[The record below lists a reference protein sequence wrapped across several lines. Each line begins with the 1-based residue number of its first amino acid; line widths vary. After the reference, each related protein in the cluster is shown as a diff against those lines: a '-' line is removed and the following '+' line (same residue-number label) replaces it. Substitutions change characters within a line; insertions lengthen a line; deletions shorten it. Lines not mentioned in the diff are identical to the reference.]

1 VVDVLVPMA
10 KVEII
15 GPKSLFLDVV
25 SALHEQGKVHIED
38 LSKRIQ
44 SGEIALDRM
53 EIQGD
58 EVKVYDQLDE
68 LLIRVRAILK
78 TLTEP
83 EGGVD
88 PKTRTIEYERLWH
101 FTPAELAAE
110 IGSVIED
117 VEEKTADLAAL
128 HTAAES
134 ELTLLARYEP
144 ILGKIQPLAKQLV
157 VTGAF
162 DTVALLVERRYKAG
176 LEQLQIELDKITNSQ
191 CEILS
196 TDIDETTTAA
206 IVVYSRQYAEPVHK
220 FLAMENVNQIRLP
233 QDFQDMPL
241 DVAYETIRQRR
252 AELPAEL
259 ENVRAELAE
268 MSSKWYVKL
277 TTARDVLV
285 DRIDEIVAIPQF
297 GRTEYAFMIDGWIP
311 VADVTELREMLKDKF
326 GDEIVV
332 TQLEIDQKDFENAP
346 IALQNAGWAAPYE
359 ELMGFMGKPKYG
371 TYDPTWM
378 LAIFYPL
385 FFGMIVGDI
394 GYGLVM
400 LATVIWL
407 RMKFKDNN
415 GVQLATSILG
425 PAATSVIIFGFI
437 YGEFFGNL
445 LGPKFANVIQP
456 VWSLAGSYGW
466 GYPVPAGAHI
476 IMPFERTQQEM
487 LMTFL
492 IIALALGAFQVILGL
507 ALGIYN
513 GLKTKHWSHVYEKGG
528 ILAFVVGFAALVIMI
543 IFGAVLTANIGS
555 TGAYV
560 LQAIAAL
567 ILFLGFAFAIK
578 GGGIVGAIESVGA
591 LSNIASYLRI
601 MAVGLAGAIFAEA
614 VNEIAASMGNPILG
628 LIIAIP
634 LQMLNFVICA
644 FSPNIHAVRLNF
656 LEFFGK
662 FYETGTKDYKPFQK
676 TGGEKRA

>member
-1 VVDVLVPMA
+1 MA

-25 SALHEQGKVHIED
+25 SALHEQGKIHIED
-38 LSKRIQ
+38 LSKRIA
-44 SGEIALDRM
+44 SGEVALDRM

-58 EVKVYDQLDE
+58 EIKVYDQLDE

-78 TLTEP
+78 TLNEP
-83 EGGVD
+83 VDGVD
-88 PKTRTIEYERLWH
+88 SKVRVVEYERLWH
-101 FTPAELAAE
+101 LTPAELADE
-110 IGSVIED
+110 ISSVISD

-128 HTAAES
+128 HTAAEGEIS
-134 ELTLLARYEP
+134 LLARYEP

-162 DTVALLVERRYKAG
+162 DSVALLVERRYKAG
-176 LEQLQIELDKITNSQ
+176 LEHLQVELDKVTNSQ

-196 TDIDETTTAA
+196 TDIDDQTTAA
-206 IVVYSRQYAEPVHK
+206 IVVYARQYAEPVHK

-233 QDFQDMPL
+233 TDFQDMPL
-241 DVAYETIRQRR
+241 DVAYETIHQRR

-259 ENVRAELAE
+259 DRIRTELDD
-268 MSSKWYVKL
+268 MSTKWFTKL
-277 TTARDVLV
+277 TTARDVLM

-297 GRTEYAFMIDGWIP
+297 GRTEYAFMIDGWVP
-311 VADVTELREMLKDKF
+311 VSDMPDLSDMLKASF

-332 TQLEIDQKDFENAP
+332 SQLEIGEKDFENAP
-346 IALQNAGWAAPYE
+346 VALKNAGWAAPYE

-400 LATVIWL
+400 LGTVMWL
-407 RMKFKDNN
+407 RMKFKDNG
-415 GVQLATSILG
+415 GVQLATAILG
-425 PAATSVIIFGFI
+425 PAATSVIIFGFV

-445 LGPKFANVIQP
+445 LGPKFANVIIP
-456 VWSLAGSYGW
+456 IWSLNGSYGT
-466 GYPVPAGAHI
+466 GFPIPAGAHI
-476 IMPFERTQQEM
+476 LLPFERTQSEM
-487 LMTFL
+487 LITFL
-492 IIALALGAFQVILGL
+492 VIAIAIGAFQVLLGL
-507 ALGIYN
+507 ALGVYN
-513 GLKTKHWSHVYEKGG
+513 GIKTKHWSHVYEKGG
-528 ILAFVVGFAALVIMI
+528 ILAFVVGFAALVLMI
-543 IFGAVLTANIGS
+543 VFGAVLTANIGS

-591 LSNIASYLRI
+591 LANIASYLRI

-634 LQMLNFVICA
+634 LQVLNFVICA

-662 FYETGTKDYKPFQK
+662 FYEPGSKEYKPFQK

>member
-1 VVDVLVPMA
+1 MLVPMA

-25 SALHEQGKVHIED
+25 SALHEQGKIHIED
-38 LSKRIQ
+38 LSKRIA
-44 SGEIALDRM
+44 SGEVALDRM

-58 EVKVYDQLDE
+58 ELKVYDQLDE
-68 LLIRVRAILK
+68 LLMRVRAILK
-78 TLTEP
+78 TLNEP
-83 EGGVD
+83 EEGID
-88 PKTRTIEYERLWH
+88 PKVRVIEYERLWQLS
-101 FTPAELAAE
+101 PPELGDE
-110 IGSVIED
+110 ITTVIAD

-134 ELTLLARYEP
+134 EISLLSRYEP

-162 DTVALLVERRYKAG
+162 DSVALLVERRYKAG
-176 LEQLQIELDKITNSQ
+176 LEHLQVELDKVTNSQ

-196 TDIDETTTAA
+196 TDIDEQTTAA
-206 IVVYSRQYAEPVHK
+206 IVVYARQYAEPVHK

-241 DVAYETIRQRR
+241 DVAYETIRTRK

-259 ENVRAELAE
+259 DSIRGELDD
-268 MSSKWYVKL
+268 MSNKWFTKL
-277 TTARDVLV
+277 STARDVLM
-285 DRIDEIVAIPQF
+285 DRLEEIRSIPQF
-297 GRTEYAFMIDGWIP
+297 GRTDYAFMIDGWVP
-311 VADVTELREMLKDKF
+311 VADMGDLTGMLREKF
-326 GDEIVV
+326 GNEIVV
-332 TQLEIDQKDFENAP
+332 SQLEIQEQDFANAP
-346 IALQNAGWAAPYE
+346 VALQNSGWAAPYE
-359 ELMGFMGKPKYG
+359 QLMGVMGKPKYG

-400 LATVIWL
+400 LGTVIWL
-407 RMKFKDNN
+407 RMKYKENN

-445 LGPKFANVIQP
+445 LGPAFGNVIQP
-456 VWSLAGSYGW
+456 LWTMNGQYHL
-466 GYPVPAGAHI
+466 GYPVPAGAQLLL
-476 IMPFERTQQEM
+476 PFERTKSEF
-487 LMTFL
+487 LITFL
-492 IIALALGAFQVILGL
+492 VIAIAIGAFQVLLGL
-507 ALGIYN
+507 ALGVYN
-513 GLKTKHWSHVYEKGG
+513 GIKTKHWSHVYEKGG
-528 ILAFVVGFAALVIMI
+528 ILAFVLGFGALVLGIV
-543 IFGAVLTANIGS
+543 FGAVLTANVGQ
-555 TGAYV
+555 TWAYAI
-560 LQAIAAL
+560 QAIAAGL
-567 ILFLGFAFAIK
+567 LFLGFAFAIK

-591 LSNIASYLRI
+591 VANIASYLRI

-614 VNEIAASMGNPILG
+614 VNGIAASMGNPILG
-628 LIIAIP
+628 LLIAIP
-634 LQMLNFVICA
+634 LQMLNLVICA

-662 FYETGTKDYKPFQK
+662 FYEPGSKEYKPFQK

>member
-1 VVDVLVPMA
+1 MLVPMA
-10 KVEII
+10 KVEVI

-25 SALHEQGKVHIED
+25 SALHEQGKIHIED
-38 LSKRIQ
+38 LSKRIA
-44 SGEIALDRM
+44 SGEVALDRM
-53 EIQGD
+53 EIQGE
-58 EVKVYDQLDE
+58 EVRVYDQLDE

-78 TLTEP
+78 TLNEP
-83 EGGVD
+83 EQGFDSKQRVV
-88 PKTRTIEYERLWH
+88 EYERLWRL
-101 FTPAELAAE
+101 TPQELADE
-110 IGSVIED
+110 ISTVIAD

-128 HTAAES
+128 HTSAEAEIS
-134 ELTLLARYEP
+134 LLARYEP

-162 DTVALLVERRYKAG
+162 DSVALLVERRYKAG
-176 LEQLQIELDKITNSQ
+176 LEHLQVELDKCTNSQ

-196 TDIDETTTAA
+196 TDIDEQTTAA
-206 IVVYSRQYAEPVHK
+206 IVVYARQYAEPVHK

-241 DVAYETIRQRR
+241 DVAFETIHLRR

-259 ENVRAELAE
+259 DKIRGELDA
-268 MSSKWYVKL
+268 MSRKWYFKL
-277 TTARDVLV
+277 TTARDVLM
-285 DRIDEIVAIPQF
+285 DRIEEIVAIPQF
-297 GRTEYAFMIDGWIP
+297 GRTEYAFMIDGWVP
-311 VADVTELREMLKDKF
+311 LADMVEFSGMLKKKF
-326 GDEIVV
+326 GDEIIVS
-332 TQLEIDQKDFENAP
+332 QLEIDEKDFANAP
-346 IALQNAGWAAPYE
+346 IALKNVGWAAPYE
-359 ELMGFMGKPKYG
+359 QLMGFMGKPKYG

-400 LATVIWL
+400 LGTVIWL
-407 RMKFKDNN
+407 RMKFKENG
-415 GVQLATSILG
+415 GVQLATAILG
-425 PAATSVIIFGFI
+425 PAATSVVIFGFV

-456 VWSLAGSYGW
+456 IWVAGGRYGI
-466 GYPVPAGAHI
+466 GFPEPAGARVLL
-476 IMPFERTQQEM
+476 PFERTQQEM
-487 LMTFL
+487 LITFL
-492 IIALALGAFQVILGL
+492 IIAIALGAFQVLLGL
-507 ALGIYN
+507 ALGVYN
-513 GLKTKHWSHVYEKGG
+513 GIKTKHWSHVYEKGG
-528 ILAFVVGFAALVIMI
+528 IFAFLVGFAALVAGIM
-543 IFGAVLTANIGS
+543 FGAALTLKVG
-555 TGAYV
+555 TTMAYV
-560 LQAIAAL
+560 FQAIAAL
-567 ILFLGFAFAIK
+567 VLFFGLAFAIK

-591 LSNIASYLRI
+591 LANIASYLRI

-628 LIIAIP
+628 LIIAVP
-634 LQMLNFVICA
+634 LQVLNFVICA

-662 FYETGTKDYKPFQK
+662 FYEPGSKEYKPFQK

>member
-1 VVDVLVPMA
+1 MLVPMA

-25 SALHEQGKVHIED
+25 SALHEQGKIHIED
-38 LSKRIQ
+38 LSKRIA
-44 SGEIALDRM
+44 SGEVALDRM

-58 EVKVYDQLDE
+58 ELKVYDQLDE
-68 LLIRVRAILK
+68 LLMRVRAILK
-78 TLTEP
+78 TLNEP
-83 EGGVD
+83 EEGID
-88 PKTRTIEYERLWH
+88 PKVRVIEYERLWH
-101 FTPAELAAE
+101 LSPPELGDE
-110 IGSVIED
+110 ITTVIAD

-134 ELTLLARYEP
+134 EISLLSRYEP

-162 DTVALLVERRYKAG
+162 DSVALLVERRYKAG
-176 LEQLQIELDKITNSQ
+176 LEHLQVELDKVTNSQ

-196 TDIDETTTAA
+196 TDIDEQTTAA
-206 IVVYSRQYAEPVHK
+206 IVVYARQYAEPVHK

-241 DVAYETIRQRR
+241 DVAYETIRQRK

-259 ENVRAELAE
+259 ESIRGELDD
-268 MSSKWYVKL
+268 MSNKWFTKL
-277 TTARDVLV
+277 STARDVLM
-285 DRIDEIVAIPQF
+285 DRLEEIRSIPQF
-297 GRTEYAFMIDGWIP
+297 GRTDYAFMIDGWVP
-311 VADVTELREMLKDKF
+311 VADMEDLTGMLREKF
-326 GDEIVV
+326 GNEIVV
-332 TQLEIDQKDFENAP
+332 SQLEILEKDFANAP
-346 IALQNAGWAAPYE
+346 VALQNSGWAAPYE
-359 ELMGFMGKPKYG
+359 QLMGVMGKPKYG

-400 LATVIWL
+400 LGTVIWL
-407 RMKFKDNN
+407 RMKYKDNN

-425 PAATSVIIFGFI
+425 PAATSVVIFGFI

-445 LGPKFANVIQP
+445 LGPAFADVIQP
-456 VWSLAGSYGW
+456 LWTMNGQYHI
-466 GYPVPAGAHI
+466 GYPVPAGAQLLL
-476 IMPFERTQQEM
+476 PFERTKSEF
-487 LMTFL
+487 LITFL
-492 IIALALGAFQVILGL
+492 VIAIAIGAFQVLLGL
-507 ALGIYN
+507 ALGVYN
-513 GLKTKHWSHVYEKGG
+513 GIKTKHWSHVYEKGG
-528 ILAFVVGFAALVIMI
+528 ILAFVLGFGALVLGIV
-543 IFGAVLTANIGS
+543 FGAVLTANVGQ
-555 TGAYV
+555 TWAYV
-560 LQAIAAL
+560 IQAVAAGL
-567 ILFLGFAFAIK
+567 LFLGFAFAIK

-591 LSNIASYLRI
+591 VANIASYLRI

-614 VNEIAASMGNPILG
+614 VNGIAASMGNPILG
-628 LIIAIP
+628 LLIAIP
-634 LQMLNFVICA
+634 LQMLNLVICA

-662 FYETGTKDYKPFQK
+662 FYEPGSKEYKPFQK

>member
-1 VVDVLVPMA
+1 MA

-25 SALHEQGKVHIED
+25 SALHEQGKIHIED
-38 LSKRIQ
+38 LSKRIA
-44 SGEIALDRM
+44 SGEVALDRM

-58 EVKVYDQLDE
+58 EIKVYDQLDE

-78 TLTEP
+78 TLNEP
-83 EGGVD
+83 EAGLDGKAQVV
-88 PKTRTIEYERLWH
+88 EYERLWH
-101 FTPAELAAE
+101 LTPPELADE
-110 IGSVIED
+110 VSVVISD

-134 ELTLLARYEP
+134 EISLLARYEP

-162 DTVALLVERRYKAG
+162 DSVALLVERRYKAG
-176 LEQLQIELDKITNSQ
+176 LEHLQTELDKVTNSQ

-196 TDIDETTTAA
+196 TDIDDQTTAA
-206 IVVYSRQYAEPVHK
+206 IVVYARQYAEPVHK

-241 DVAYETIRQRR
+241 DVAYETIHQRR

-259 ENVRAELAE
+259 DKIRAELEE
-268 MSSKWYVKL
+268 MSSKWYLKL
-277 TTARDVLV
+277 STARNVLM

-297 GRTEYAFMIDGWIP
+297 GRTEYAFMIDGWVP
-311 VADVTELREMLKDKF
+311 VSEMDALTGMVKEKF

-332 TQLEIDQKDFENAP
+332 SQLEIDEKDFANAP
-346 IALQNAGWAAPYE
+346 VALQNAGWAAPYE
-359 ELMGFMGKPKYG
+359 TLMGMMGKPKYG

-394 GYGLVM
+394 GYGLIM
-400 LATVIWL
+400 LGTVIWL
-407 RMKFKDNN
+407 RMKFRENA
-415 GVQLATSILG
+415 GVQLATAILG
-425 PAATSVIIFGFI
+425 PAATSVIVFGFV

-445 LGPKFANVIQP
+445 LGPKFADVIIP
-456 VWSLAGSYGW
+456 IWSVNGSYGA
-466 GYPVPAGAHI
+466 GYPVPAGARVLL
-476 IMPFERTQQEM
+476 PFERTQQEM

-492 IIALALGAFQVILGL
+492 IIALALGAFQVLLGL
-507 ALGIYN
+507 ALGVYN
-513 GLKTKHWSHVYEKGG
+513 GIKTKHWSHVYEKGG
-528 ILAFVVGFAALVIMI
+528 MIGFVVGFAALVLMI

-560 LQAIAAL
+560 LQAVAAL
-567 ILFLGFAFAIK
+567 ILFLGFGFAIK

-662 FYETGTKDYKPFQK
+662 FYESGSKEYKPFQK

>member
-1 VVDVLVPMA
+1 MLVPMA

-15 GPKSLFLDVV
+15 GPKSYFLDVV
-25 SALHEQGKVHIED
+25 SALHEQGKIHIED
-38 LSKRIQ
+38 LSKKIQ
-44 SGEIALDRM
+44 SGEIAVDRM

-78 TLTEP
+78 TLNEP

-88 PKTRTIEYERLWH
+88 PKARTVEYERLWH
-101 FTPAELAAE
+101 LTPAELADQ
-110 IGSVIED
+110 IGTVIDE
-117 VEEKTADLAAL
+117 VEEKTSDLAAL
-128 HTAAES
+128 HTAAEG
-134 ELTLLARYEP
+134 ELALLARYEP

-162 DTVALLVERRYKAG
+162 DSVALLIERRYKAG
-176 LEQLQIELDKITNSQ
+176 LEHLQTELDKITNSQ

-196 TDIDETTTAA
+196 TDIDDQTTAA

-259 ENVRAELAE
+259 DKVREELE
-268 MSSKWYVKL
+268 QMSSKWWVKL

-297 GRTEYAFMIDGWIP
+297 GRTDYAFLMDGWIP
-311 VADVTELREMLKDKF
+311 VADLPELQTMLKDKF
-326 GDEIVV
+326 GDEIVIS
-332 TQLEIDQKDFENAP
+332 QLEIGEHDFENAP
-346 IALQNAGWAAPYE
+346 IALDNPQWAQPFE
-359 ELMGFMGKPKYG
+359 TLMGVMGKPKYG

-394 GYGLVM
+394 GYGLIM
-400 LATVIWL
+400 LGTVIWL

-415 GVQLATSILG
+415 GVQLATAVLG
-425 PAATSVIIFGFI
+425 PAATSCIIFGFI

-445 LGPKFANVIQP
+445 LGPKFGNVIQP
-456 VWSLAGSYGW
+456 IWNLNGSWGF

-476 IMPFERTQQEM
+476 VLPFERTQAEM
-487 LMTFL
+487 LTAFL
-492 IIALALGAFQVILGL
+492 IIAVAIGLFQVLLGL
-507 ALGIYN
+507 ALGVYN
-513 GLKTKHWSHVYEKGG
+513 GIKTKHWSHVYEKGG
-528 ILAFVVGFAALVIMI
+528 IFAFVVGFVALVLMVVL
-543 IFGAVLTANIGS
+543 GGVLTANVG
-555 TGAYV
+555 TTAAYV
-560 LQAIAAL
+560 LQALAAL
-567 ILFLGFAFAIK
+567 LLFVGLIFAIK
-578 GGGIVGAIESVGA
+578 GGSISGGIESVLA
-591 LSNIASYLRI
+591 LTHVASYLRI

-614 VNEIAASMGNPILG
+614 VNEIAVSMGNPILG
-628 LIIAIP
+628 LLIAIP
-634 LQMLNFVICA
+634 LQALNFVIAA
-644 FSPNIHAVRLNF
+644 FTPNIHAVRLNF
-656 LEFFGK
+656 LEFFGG
-662 FYETGTKDYKPFQK
+662 FYEKGSNEYKPFQK
-676 TGGEKRA
+676 TGGEKSA

>member
-1 VVDVLVPMA
+1 MA

-25 SALHEQGKVHIED
+25 SALHEQGKIHIED
-38 LSKRIQ
+38 LSKRIA
-44 SGEIALDRM
+44 SGEVALDRM

-58 EVKVYDQLDE
+58 EIKVYDQLDE
-68 LLIRVRAILK
+68 LLIRTRAILK
-78 TLTEP
+78 TLNEP
-83 EGGVD
+83 EDGVD
-88 PKTRTIEYERLWH
+88 PKARVIEYERLWH
-101 FTPAELAAE
+101 LAPPELADE
-110 IGSVIED
+110 ISSVIAD

-128 HTAAES
+128 HTAAEG
-134 ELTLLARYEP
+134 EVALLARYEP

-162 DTVALLVERRYKAG
+162 DSVALLVERRYKAG
-176 LEQLQIELDKITNSQ
+176 LEHLQTELDKVTNSQ

-196 TDIDETTTAA
+196 TDIDEQTTAA
-206 IVVYSRQYAEPVHK
+206 IVVYARQYAEPVHK

-241 DVAYETIRQRR
+241 DVAYETIHQRR

-259 ENVRAELAE
+259 DRIREELDE
-268 MSSKWYVKL
+268 MSLKWFTKL
-277 TTARDVLV
+277 TTARDVLT

-311 VADVTELREMLKDKF
+311 VADMPELDGMLKTQF

-332 TQLEIDQKDFENAP
+332 SQLEIDEKDFENAP
-346 IALQNAGWAAPYE
+346 IALQNAGWAAPYQ

-400 LATVIWL
+400 LGTVIWL
-407 RMKFKDNN
+407 RMKFKENS
-415 GVQLATSILG
+415 GVQLATAILG
-425 PAATSVIIFGFI
+425 PAATSVIIFGFV

-456 VWSLAGSYGW
+456 IWSVNGNFGA
-466 GYPVPAGAHI
+466 GYPVPAGARV
-476 IMPFERTQQEM
+476 MLPFERTQKEM
-487 LMTFL
+487 LITFL
-492 IIALALGAFQVILGL
+492 IIAIALGAFQVILGL
-507 ALGIYN
+507 CLGIYN
-513 GLKTKHWSHVYEKGG
+513 GLKTKHMSHVYEKGG
-528 ILAFVVGFAALVIMI
+528 ILAFVIGFAALVLMI
-543 IFGAVLTANIGS
+543 VFGAVLTSNIGT

-567 ILFLGFAFAIK
+567 VLFLGFAFAIK
-578 GGGIVGAIESVGA
+578 GGGIVGAIESIGA

-614 VNEIAASMGNPILG
+614 VNKIAASMGNPILG
-628 LIIAIP
+628 LIIAVP

-662 FYETGTKDYKPFQK
+662 FYEPGSKDYKPFQK

>member
-1 VVDVLVPMA
+1 MLVPMA

-25 SALHEQGKVHIED
+25 SALHEQGKIHIQD
-38 LSKRIQ
+38 LSKRIA
-44 SGEIALDRM
+44 SGEVALDRM
-53 EIQGD
+53 EIQSD
-58 EVKVYDQLDE
+58 ELKVYDQLEE
-68 LLIRVRAILK
+68 LLMRVRAIIK
-78 TLTEP
+78 TLNEP

-88 PKTRTIEYERLWH
+88 SAAKIIEYERLWKL
-101 FTPAELAAE
+101 TPPELAEE
-110 IGSVIED
+110 IESVTTD

-128 HTAAES
+128 HTSAES
-134 ELTLLARYEP
+134 EIALLARYEP
-144 ILGKIQPLAKQLV
+144 ILSKIQPLAKQLV

-162 DTVALLVERRYKAG
+162 DSVALLVERRYKAG
-176 LEQLQIELDKITNSQ
+176 LEQLQVELNKVTNSQ

-196 TDIDETTTAA
+196 TDVDEQTTAA
-206 IVVYSRQYAEPVHK
+206 IVVYARQYAEPVHK

-241 DVAYETIRQRR
+241 DIAYETIRVRR

-259 ENVRAELAE
+259 DSIRAELEE
-268 MSSKWYVKL
+268 MSVKWYLKL
-277 TTARDVLV
+277 TATRDVLM
-285 DRIDEIVAIPQF
+285 DRIDEIASIPQF
-297 GRTEYAFMIDGWIP
+297 GRTDYAFMIDGWVP
-311 VADVTELREMLKDKF
+311 LAEVDDLSGMLRKQF
-326 GDEIVV
+326 GDDIIV
-332 TQLEIDQKDFENAP
+332 TQLEIDEKDFENAP
-346 IALQNAGWAAPYE
+346 VALQNAGWARPYE
-359 ELMGFMGKPKYG
+359 ELMGVMGKPKYG

-407 RMKFKDNN
+407 RVKFKENS

-445 LGPKFANVIQP
+445 LGPAFGNVIVPIWTMQ
-456 VWSLAGSYGW
+456 GQIQF
-466 GYPVPAGAHI
+466 GYPVPAGAQLLL
-476 IMPFERTQQEM
+476 PFERTQQE
-487 LMTFL
+487 FL
-492 IIALALGAFQVILGL
+492 IAFLVIAIAIGAFQVLLGL
-507 ALGIYN
+507 ALGVYN
-513 GLKTKHWSHVYEKGG
+513 GIKTKHWSHVYEKGG
-528 ILAFVVGFAALVIMI
+528 ILAFVVGFAALVLMI
-543 IFGAVLTANIGS
+543 VFGAVLTANVG
-555 TGAYV
+555 TTAAYV
-560 LQAIAAL
+560 LQAVAAL
-567 ILFLGFAFAIK
+567 AIFLGLGFAIK

-591 LSNIASYLRI
+591 LANIASYLRI

-614 VNEIAASMGNPILG
+614 VNGIAASMGNPILG
-628 LIIAIP
+628 LMIAIP

-662 FYETGTKDYKPFQK
+662 FYEPGSKEYKPFQK
-676 TGGEKRA
+676 TRGEKRA